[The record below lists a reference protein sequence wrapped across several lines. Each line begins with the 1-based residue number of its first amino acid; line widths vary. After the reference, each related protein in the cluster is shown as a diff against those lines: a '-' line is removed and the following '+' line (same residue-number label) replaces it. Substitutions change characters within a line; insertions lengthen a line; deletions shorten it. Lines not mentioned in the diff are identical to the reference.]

1 MASMAIRYA
10 TPRSFLIYDPNAI
23 AAALADA
30 KAAVLALKTMPYQRA
45 WVEALQRVE
54 LKMEVAGT
62 SRIEGA
68 EFSERELQA
77 VFDESAEQIHTRSQR
92 QALAAKRTYEWL
104 AGVPGDRPFALEL
117 ICEIH
122 ARLVTGA
129 DDDHCP
135 PGVPR
140 AADQNVVLGTPA
152 HRGIE
157 GGDECRR
164 GLEALARAVRGEFRA
179 HDVLVQALAVHYH
192 FAAMHPFLDGNGR
205 TARALEALL
214 LQRAGLRDTC
224 FVAMSNYYYEEK
236 NAYLTRLAE
245 ARAAGH
251 DLTPFLEFALAG
263 VAQQVRRVLGQIEHH
278 MRKALFRDVMHDL
291 FGRLKSPRKR
301 VLAERQV
308 ALLKLLLDE
317 EHGLTAEELVVRA
330 EHWYGRLK
338 ASRKALSRDV
348 GGLLRLAAISLK
360 PGADDQP
367 RFAARLE
374 WPTEITET
382 KFYEWVKALPKAKQ
396 RSLPL

>member
-1 MASMAIRYA
+1 MDTMAIRYA
-10 TPRSFLIYDPNAI
+10 TPGSFLSYDGAAI
-23 AAALADA
+23 AGVFAEA
-30 KAAVLALKTMPYQRA
+30 KAAVLALRTMPYQRA
-45 WVEALQRVE
+45 WVDALQRVE

-68 EFSERELQA
+68 EFTERELQA
-77 VFDESAEQIHTRSQR
+77 VLDESAEQIHTRSQR

-104 AGVPGDRPFALEL
+104 AGVPSDRPVSVEL

-140 AADQNVVLGTPA
+140 TADQNVVFGTPP
-152 HRGIE
+152 HRGVE
-157 GGDECRR
+157 GSDDCRR
-164 GLEALARAVRGEFRA
+164 GLQSLAHALQGEFRG
-179 HDVLVQALAVHYH
+179 HEPLVQALAAHYH

-224 FVAMSNYYYEEK
+224 FIAMSNYYYEEK
-236 NAYLTRLAE
+236 HAYLESLAASR
-245 ARAAGH
+245 ARAH
-251 DLTPFLEFALAG
+251 DLTPFLAFALAG
-263 VAQQVRRVLGQIEHH
+263 VAQQVRRVLSQIEHH
-278 MRKALFRDVMHDL
+278 MRKALFRDVVHDL

-317 EHGLTAEELVVRA
+317 DRGLTPEQLVERA
-330 EHWYGRLK
+330 GAWYRALK
-338 ASRKALSRDV
+338 NGRKALVRDV
-348 GGLLRLAAISLK
+348 GGLIHLGAIAYAS
-360 PGADDQP
+360 GEAT
-367 RFAARLE
+367 RFAVRLE
-374 WPTEITET
+374 WPTEITEAR
-382 KFYEWVKALPKAKQ
+382 FYEWVKALPQAKA